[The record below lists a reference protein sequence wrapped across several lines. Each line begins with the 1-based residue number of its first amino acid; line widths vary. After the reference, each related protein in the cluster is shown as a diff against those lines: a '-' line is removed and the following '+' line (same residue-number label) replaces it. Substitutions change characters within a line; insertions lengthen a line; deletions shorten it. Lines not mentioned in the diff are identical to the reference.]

1 MEDLWRVQ
9 DSGIDVD
16 ALADSAEFTRLLKR
30 FREVEQQNSRSK
42 ILFQEESTASSR
54 TGESK

>member
-42 ILFQEESTASSR
+42 ILFQEESTDSSR